1 MMSVQG
7 VDLDANAR
15 RVWRDGVEIRM
26 SNKEFDL
33 LHALISRPGE
43 IVTREELMRD
53 VWQTNFW
60 TSAKTIDVHLGWV
73 RKKLGDDTRRPT
85 LITTIRG
92 RGLRFEVTAPVY
104 ADVVSPVS
112 GGRRAGRAHRQDGL
126 LTPRPAAARYARRV
140 TAPPSATPVLA
151 VIGGGQL
158 ARMMAQAAVGLGVP
172 LRLLAEGPDVSAAQ
186 VVPRPAGRRLP
197 RPRDA
202 ARGRGRLLGGDL
214 RPRARARP
222 STCTP

>member
-92 RGLRFEVTAPVY
+92 RGLRFEVTPPVY
-104 ADVVSPVS
+104 ADVV
-112 GGRRAGRAHRQDGL
+112 
-126 LTPRPAAARYARRV
+126 TP
-140 TAPPSATPVLA
+140 
-151 VIGGGQL
+151 
-158 ARMMAQAAVGLGVP
+158 GLGAGV
-172 LRLLAEGPDVSAAQ
+172 AQ
-186 VVPRPAGRRLP
+186 VVPITKTA
-197 RPRDA
+197 
-202 ARGRGRLLGGDL
+202 
-214 RPRARARP
+214 
-222 STCTP
+222 S

>member
-1 MMSVQG
+1 MSSVHV
-7 VDLDANAR
+7 VDLDAATR

-92 RGLRFEVTAPVY
+92 RGLRFEVTPPVY
-104 ADVVSPVS
+104 AE
-112 GGRRAGRAHRQDGL
+112 
-126 LTPRPAAARYARRV
+126 
-140 TAPPSATPVLA
+140 
-151 VIGGGQL
+151 
-158 ARMMAQAAVGLGVP
+158 QAAQ
-172 LRLLAEGPDVSAAQ
+172 SA
-186 VVPRPAGRRLP
+186 
-197 RPRDA
+197 
-202 ARGRGRLLGGDL
+202 
-214 RPRARARP
+214 
-222 STCTP
+222 S

>member
-7 VDLDANAR
+7 VDLDPTGR
-15 RVWRDGVEIRM
+15 RVWRDGLEIRL

-33 LHALISRPGE
+33 VHALISRPGE

-92 RGLRFEVTAPVY
+92 RGLRFEVTPPVY
-104 ADVVSPVS
+104 ADLQSVATLPSVTRTSVTV
-112 GGRRAGRAHRQDGL
+112 D
-126 LTPRPAAARYARRV
+126 AAADTRAA
-140 TAPPSATPVLA
+140 TAS
-151 VIGGGQL
+151 
-158 ARMMAQAAVGLGVP
+158 
-172 LRLLAEGPDVSAAQ
+172 
-186 VVPRPAGRRLP
+186 
-197 RPRDA
+197 
-202 ARGRGRLLGGDL
+202 
-214 RPRARARP
+214 
-222 STCTP
+222 

>member
-7 VDLDANAR
+7 VDVDPAAR
-15 RVWRDGVEIRM
+15 RVWRDGLEIRM

-43 IVTREELMRD
+43 IVTREWLMRN

-104 ADVVSPVS
+104 AEIAVPTSLATTVPV
-112 GGRRAGRAHRQDGL
+112 
-126 LTPRPAAARYARRV
+126 PAVPAV
-140 TAPPSATPVLA
+140 PTLPVEEIQSA
-151 VIGGGQL
+151 
-158 ARMMAQAAVGLGVP
+158 
-172 LRLLAEGPDVSAAQ
+172 S
-186 VVPRPAGRRLP
+186 
-197 RPRDA
+197 
-202 ARGRGRLLGGDL
+202 
-214 RPRARARP
+214 
-222 STCTP
+222 